1 MFVQLNSIK
10 MYYKRYGSGRPLI
23 LLHGNGEDHTIF
35 REIIKPLSKNFTLY
49 LPDARGHG
57 KSSRTEEYHYMDMAS
72 DMVQFIRRLKL
83 ESPAFYGF
91 SDGGIVGLL
100 LASKRPGLLSHLIIS
115 GANINPGGLKAEL
128 RIPLKL
134 SYFWN
139 RDPKVRLM
147 LTEPHISG
155 SQLRS
160 IRAKTLVLAGSRD
173 LIKESQTREIARLI
187 PRARLRI
194 LKGESHESYV
204 VHNKALAS
212 IIEHELLR

>member
-35 REIIKPLSKNFTLY
+35 REIIKPLSRNFTVY
-49 LPDARGHG
+49 LPDSRGHG
-57 KSSRTEEYHYMDMAS
+57 KSSGTGELHYMDMAS
-72 DMVQFIRRLKL
+72 DMAQFIRKL
-83 ESPAFYGF
+83 GIESPAFYGF

-100 LASKRPGLLSHLIIS
+100 LASRRPGLISHLIVS
-115 GANINPGGLKAEL
+115 GANLNPNGLKPEL
-128 RIPLKL
+128 RIPLKF

-147 LTEPHISG
+147 LTEPSITR
-155 SQLRS
+155 SQLKN

-173 LIKESQTREIARLI
+173 LVKESQTKEIARQI

-204 VHNKALAS
+204 VHNLSLAA

>member
-35 REIIKPLSKNFTLY
+35 REVIKPLSKNFTLY

-57 KSSRTEEYHYMDMAS
+57 RSSGTEEFHYMDMAS
-72 DMVQFIRRLKL
+72 DMVQFIKKL
-83 ESPAFYGF
+83 RIESPAFYGF

-115 GANINPGGLKAEL
+115 GANINPEGLKAEL
-128 RIPLKL
+128 RIPLKI
-134 SYFWN
+134 SYFWS
-139 RDPKVRLM
+139 RDPKVKLM
-147 LTEPHISG
+147 LTEPHISR
-155 SQLRS
+155 SQLRA
-160 IRAKTLVLAGSRD
+160 IRAKTLVLAGGRD
-173 LIKESQTREIARLI
+173 LVKESQTREIARLI

-204 VHNKALAS
+204 VHNKALAT

>member
-1 MFVQLNSIK
+1 MFVRLNDIK
-10 MYYKRYGSGRPLI
+10 MYFKRYGSGRPLI

-35 REIIKPLSKNFTLY
+35 QEVIKPLSKNFTVY

-57 KSSRTEEYHYMDMAS
+57 RSSGTKELHYIDMAA
-72 DMVQFIRRLKL
+72 DMVQFIRKL
-83 ESPAFYGF
+83 RIDSPAFYGF
-91 SDGGIVGLL
+91 SDGGIVGLMV
-100 LASKRPGLLSHLIIS
+100 ASKRPGLLSHLIIS
-115 GANINPGGLKAEL
+115 GANINPYGLKPEL
-128 RIPLKL
+128 RIPLKF

-139 RDPKVRLM
+139 RDPKVKLM
-147 LTEPHISG
+147 LTEPHITK

-160 IRAKTLVLAGSRD
+160 IRAKTLVLAGGRD
-173 LIKESQTREIARLI
+173 LVKESQTREIARQI

-204 VHNKALAS
+204 VHNPALAS

>member
-35 REIIKPLSKNFTLY
+35 KEIIKPLSKNFTLY

-57 KSSRTEEYHYMDMAS
+57 KSSCTEEYHYMDMAS
-72 DMVQFIRRLKL
+72 DMVQFIRKLKL

>member
-57 KSSRTEEYHYMDMAS
+57 KSSRTKEYHYMDMAS
-72 DMVQFIRRLKL
+72 DMVQFIRKLKL